1 MAESSYIF
9 PRFVAVVPNY
19 CWYGG
24 QQYECGLS
32 LSCVFSGAKALD
44 LCNGGM
50 IWSCCVPKDRV
61 HLQVTYV
68 HYLVGRLNS
77 TSYL

>member
-50 IWSCCVPKDRV
+50 IWSCCVPKDHV
-61 HLQVTYV
+61 PLQVTSCA
-68 HYLVGRLNS
+68 LLSGMIK
-77 TSYL
+77 

>member
-61 HLQVTYV
+61 HLQVTSCA
-68 HYLVGRLNS
+68 LLS
-77 TSYL
+77 WMIE

>member
-1 MAESSYIF
+1 MHHHFPHDSYV
-9 PRFVAVVPNY
+9 VAVVPNY

-61 HLQVTYV
+61 HLQVTSCA
-68 HYLVGRLNS
+68 LLS
-77 TSYL
+77 WMIE